1 MQTHRIVIALNLS
14 QKPPIAVQTRRS
26 SQTAGWGLDI
36 KKNFR
41 PPPWVKFVLDIP
53 FHRTLSRS
61 GGESGSLE
69 KVAWGGGGGIQAT
82 SPYYLIKWSKAIKG
96 CQFIQRK
103 FRDHGENSS
112 G

>member
-53 FHRTLSRS
+53 FHRTLSPAGAFRGRFFEYELMNELVICCQYGV
-61 GGESGSLE
+61 GG
-69 KVAWGGGGGIQAT
+69 
-82 SPYYLIKWSKAIKG
+82 
-96 CQFIQRK
+96 
-103 FRDHGENSS
+103 
-112 G
+112 